1 MIQLIVFIFIN
12 SALLAISTPTYA
24 IQPTNNKLSN
34 KSHDESPYYS
44 DIIVDD
50 TQNETEPKLDHNK
63 KLSREFLKNV
73 INTVSFPS
81 DVNKDNKII
90 SDNDNK
96 RKYKLTRGILGE
108 LIITFKIFF
117 ENNYNELE
125 QYSKLYWNTF
135 KSIKDQIEE
144 MQYTKSSIQRLLQ
157 KYYNINFNE

>member
-1 MIQLIVFIFIN
+1 MILLIVFIFTN
-12 SALLAISTPTYA
+12 SALLTISTPTYA
-24 IQPTNNKLSN
+24 NLPTNNELSN
-34 KSHDESPYYS
+34 KSRNESHNSS
-44 DIIVDD
+44 DFIVDD